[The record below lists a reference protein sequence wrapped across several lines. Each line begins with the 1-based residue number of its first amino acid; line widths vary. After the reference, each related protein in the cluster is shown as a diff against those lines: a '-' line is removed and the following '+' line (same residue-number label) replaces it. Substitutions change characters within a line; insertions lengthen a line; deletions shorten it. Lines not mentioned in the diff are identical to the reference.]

1 VPSIEP
7 GDGGYEVDR
16 GEEVAGALVVA
27 GRDRPVLLEL
37 GEEVPDQVAGLVE
50 VPVVRAGVP
59 AVGLGRDDGRL
70 AGPRERPEH
79 ALLGVERLVR
89 DHRVGP
95 DPRQPRIGAFEVV
108 RLSGRERE
116 PGRVARRVDR
126 GVDLGRRAALAP
138 ADRLGREIPPLAPA
152 LC

>member
-1 VPSIEP
+1 M
-7 GDGGYEVDR
+7 DR
-16 GEEVAGALVVA
+16 REEVGGPLVVA
-27 GRDRPVLLEL
+27 GGDGAELPQL
-37 GEEVPDQVAGLVE
+37 GEEVRDQVPRLVE
-50 VPVVRAGVP
+50 VLVVRAGVL

-95 DPRQPRIGAFEVV
+95 DPGQQRVGAFEIV

-116 PGRVARRVDR
+116 PGRVAQRVDR

-138 ADRLGREIPPLAPA
+138 ADRLGRAVPPLAPA